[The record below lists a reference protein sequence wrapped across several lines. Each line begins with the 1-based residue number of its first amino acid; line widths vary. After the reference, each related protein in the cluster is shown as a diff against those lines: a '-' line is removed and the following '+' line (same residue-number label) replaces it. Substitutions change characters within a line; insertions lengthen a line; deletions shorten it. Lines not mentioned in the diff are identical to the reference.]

1 MTTQIKIPIKIRI
14 RRATLFAETGNVLF
28 GHQFQGPIASARKDS
43 QNAIRK
49 ITIRYQNII
58 CARFDLA

>member
-1 MTTQIKIPIKIRI
+1 LTDIPGQIGARKLDRTTAGNIKIDAHLNAMINDR
-14 RRATLFAETGNVLF
+14 
-28 GHQFQGPIASARKDS
+28 